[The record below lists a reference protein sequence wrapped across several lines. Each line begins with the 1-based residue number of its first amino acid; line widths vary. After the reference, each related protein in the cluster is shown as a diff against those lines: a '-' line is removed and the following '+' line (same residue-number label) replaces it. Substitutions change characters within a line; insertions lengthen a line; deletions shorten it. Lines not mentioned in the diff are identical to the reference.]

1 MRRPLAHSS
10 ALSVLLTLA
19 PATAFAAE
27 WLCHLSSDAVRLVC
41 VAEPP
46 GPEAGLP
53 ETPAVA
59 GTPAAAATTGTGA
72 ASPPITAVVNGT
84 RFPLDTARMWFV
96 ELWSPPNERADV
108 ERLARATICYRSPG
122 CTVTVLPWGR

>member
-1 MRRPLAHSS
+1 MRRPLAWPTTLS
-10 ALSVLLTLA
+10 ALLILA
-19 PATAFAAE
+19 PATASAAE

-46 GPEAGLP
+46 GPEAVAP
-53 ETPAVA
+53 EP
-59 GTPAAAATTGTGA
+59 PAAAASAVGAGTSTGA
-72 ASPPITAVVNGT
+72 PAATPTTAVVNGT
-84 RFPLDTARMWFV
+84 RFPLDPARMWFV